1 MKLKLVISF
10 IVFLIFSTS
19 AFSKPRCEE
28 LLDVVYNDTIRK
40 DVNLNTVED
49 QKTIGIRLEKYWT
62 TDKEKRGSWELK
74 TDTNGYFRVGK
85 ITKGGLSD
93 QIMIEDVILSI
104 NGIDLRELAKDESNY
119 MIMKSD
125 ISDLF
130 EEDELIEFKIL
141 RQDKIATKKNTIIVN
156 KLYKE
161 STKPNIRNTLES
173 FDKPAVDFYI
183 NSINVNEKK
192 GFFDAAIEASFL
204 ENIDERFF

>member
-104 NGIDLRELAKDESNY
+104 NGIDLRELAKDDLNNK
-119 MIMKSD
+119 IMKSASGENFSSS
-125 ISDLF
+125 I
-130 EEDELIEFKIL
+130 KI
-141 RQDKIATKKNTIIVN
+141 T
-156 KLYKE
+156 
-161 STKPNIRNTLES
+161 
-173 FDKPAVDFYI
+173 
-183 NSINVNEKK
+183 
-192 GFFDAAIEASFL
+192 FFCKFIFL
-204 ENIDERFF
+204 M